1 MFNINFK
8 SVDEIN
14 NVLNGVSQLP
24 YVIAAPLLDSIR
36 NQAQEQLP
44 KQQAEATDS
53 EGSVSSDSAN

>member
-8 SVDEIN
+8 SIDEVN

-36 NQAQEQLP
+36 TQAQEQLP
-44 KQQAEATDS
+44 KQEVEAVDS
-53 EGSVSSDSAN
+53 EGSTSDSAN